1 MRAGDIIGR
10 IRALI
15 RNAPPQKE
23 NLEINPAVLEVI
35 ALTRSEAFKNSVSV
49 RTQFAEGLPAVQ
61 ADRVQLQQVVLNLI
75 VNAIEAMAAVGEGER
90 ELLISTGRDASDGV
104 HVTLRDSGLGLDPK
118 NVERLFEAFYTTKP
132 TGMGMGLAI
141 CRSIIEAHGGR
152 MWAGANEP
160 RGAVFQF
167 TLPLASDQTASRQM
181 RADEPMGLRSVA
193 R

>member
-10 IRALI
+10 IRALHQECSP
-15 RNAPPQKE
+15 AE
-23 NLEINPAVLEVI
+23 GELEINPAVLEVI

-49 RTQFAEGLPAVQ
+49 RTQLAEGLPAVQ

-104 HVTLRDSGLGLDPK
+104 HVTLRDSGPGLDPK

-132 TGMGMGLAI
+132 TGMGDGPRHLPLD
-141 CRSIIEAHGGR
+141 H
-152 MWAGANEP
+152 
-160 RGAVFQF
+160 RGAWRTDVGRRKRASGRRVSVH
-167 TLPLASDQTASRQM
+167 LASRVMT
-181 RADEPMGLRSVA
+181 
-193 R
+193 